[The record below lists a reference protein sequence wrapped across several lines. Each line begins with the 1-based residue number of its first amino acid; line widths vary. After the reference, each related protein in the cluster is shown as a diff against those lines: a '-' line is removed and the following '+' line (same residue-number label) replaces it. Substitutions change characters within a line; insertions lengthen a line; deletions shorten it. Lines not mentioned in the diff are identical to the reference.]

1 MADLGATLP
10 ADGKPDIA
18 ISDDGA
24 RRRILVVLP
33 HLAVGGAESHLV
45 QVLPRLDRRRF
56 AVSVCA
62 THGPGRFDADMRR
75 AGIAVDAP
83 PRERNGLNAVPAKF
97 LHVLRAIRRARP
109 DLVHFFLPQAYIVG
123 GLAAVL
129 LGIRPR
135 IMSRRSLNAYQ
146 AGKPLAARF
155 EHWLHKRMD
164 RLVANSSAVAAEL
177 RSEGVPASRI
187 TTIVNGIDTARF
199 AGTGRAP
206 ARAALGLADDEV
218 AIVSV
223 ANLIPY
229 KGHADLV
236 AALGAAR
243 LPPRWRCLLVGRN
256 TRNVGPAL
264 DAQAASLGLAGLVV
278 RLGERNDVP
287 AILAAADIVVLASHE
302 EGSPNSVAEA
312 MASGCAVIAT
322 RVGGSAELIADGRTG
337 LLVPARDPAALAAAL
352 TGLAGDA
359 PLRARLGSAAREH
372 IVRHHALGDCVTAYE
387 ALYESLLPPPVVG
400 YAGSSGQGGRDID
413 A

>member
-1 MADLGATLP
+1 MLAGELP
-10 ADGKPDIA
+10 VVTASSGRPP
-18 ISDDGA
+18 
-24 RRRILVVLP
+24 RRILVVLP
-33 HLAVGGAESHLV
+33 HLAVGGAEGHLV
-45 QVLPRLDRRRF
+45 EVLPRLDRRRF
-56 AVSVCA
+56 AVTVCA
-62 THGPGRFDADMRR
+62 THGPGRYDANMQM
-75 AGIAVDAP
+75 AGVTVDAP
-83 PRERNGLNAVPAKF
+83 TRERNGPLAVPAKIF
-97 LHVLRAIRRARP
+97 RVIRALRRERP

-123 GLAAVL
+123 GLATVL

-146 AGKPLAARF
+146 ANNPLAARF
-155 EHWLHKRMD
+155 EHWLHRRMD
-164 RLVANSSAVAAEL
+164 RLVANSAAVAAEL
-177 RSEGVPASRI
+177 RAEGVPAARI

-199 AGTGRAP
+199 AGAGRAA
-206 ARAALGLADDEV
+206 ARAALGLADNEV

-287 AILAAADIVVLASHE
+287 AILAAADLVVLASHE

-337 LLVPARDPAALAAAL
+337 LLVPARDPTALAAAL
-352 TGLAGDA
+352 TRVADDA
-359 PLRARLGSAAREH
+359 TLRARLGSAARKH
-372 IVRHHALGDCVTAYE
+372 IVRHHALGDCIAAYE

-400 YAGSSGQGGRDID
+400 YAGSPGQGGGDID